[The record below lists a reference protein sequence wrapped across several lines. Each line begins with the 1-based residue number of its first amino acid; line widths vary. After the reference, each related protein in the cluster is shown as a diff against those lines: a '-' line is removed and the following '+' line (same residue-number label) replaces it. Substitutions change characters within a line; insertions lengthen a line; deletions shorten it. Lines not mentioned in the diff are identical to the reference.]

1 MPMPVVP
8 PANLFG
14 LEMIDLAFCSER
26 GLRAIAA
33 LGRKA
38 LRWDRRQRRRIRAGG
53 KRCCT
58 SNNSKTEFQK
68 LPAFHDFFSFS
79 RDQWTEESFAASR

>member
-14 LEMIDLAFCSER
+14 LETIDLASCNER
-26 GLRAIAA
+26 GLRAIATR
-33 LGRKA
+33 GRKV
-38 LRWDRRQRRRIRAGG
+38 LCSPDRQQRRRIRADG

-58 SNNSKTEFQK
+58 RNNSKTKFQK
-68 LPAFHDFFSFS
+68 LPALHDFSFS
-79 RDQWTEESFAASR
+79 RVQWTKQSFAASR